1 MIKFFRKIRQK
12 LLSENKFS
20 KYLLYAIGEIALVV
34 IGILIALQIN
44 NWNESRKHR
53 FQEITILQNIKEDI
67 NLDTLDISF
76 NIEAYNKIIN
86 AEIKLLN
93 FLKSDLKQ
101 PSDSIDYSSAMGY
114 PLVIG
119 LHDATFKNLQNNS
132 IGLITNNELKND
144 ISRFYD
150 FFVDGIE
157 LIENDIAVYDTYQSK
172 KLFFQKYFK
181 VVDGLFLVGDE
192 QPNNDVYYNPDLL
205 KLPIDFADIL
215 NAKNDEA
222 FKMELNESI
231 FIKNVKIEFYKNIM
245 LKIKELHINIDK
257 ELNLLKK

>member
-1 MIKFFRKIRQK
+1 MIKFFRKIRQN

-20 KYLLYAIGEIALVV
+20 KYLIYAIGEIILVV

-67 NLDTLDISF
+67 SLDTLDISF

-114 PLVIG
+114 PLVIC
-119 LHDATFKNLQNNS
+119 
-132 IGLITNNELKND
+132 
-144 ISRFYD
+144 
-150 FFVDGIE
+150 
-157 LIENDIAVYDTYQSK
+157 
-172 KLFFQKYFK
+172 
-181 VVDGLFLVGDE
+181 
-192 QPNNDVYYNPDLL
+192 LL
-205 KLPIDFADIL
+205 YTSPSPRD
-215 NAKNDEA
+215 
-222 FKMELNESI
+222 S
-231 FIKNVKIEFYKNIM
+231 
-245 LKIKELHINIDK
+245 
-257 ELNLLKK
+257 